1 MREQTMIELQV
12 GLGDRSYPIFIDSG
26 CLARVGEYLSAKG
39 VAKRYGVIADD
50 CVAELY
56 GRQILT
62 SLAQSGLPCEII
74 TFPHGEANK
83 TLYTVGNLASQLA
96 QAGFDRKDGLIALGG
111 GVTGDITGFLASSY
125 MRGIPFVQ
133 IPTTLLAQVDSSVG
147 GKTGVDIPEGK
158 NLVGAF
164 YQPKAV
170 FIDMSVLATLPPTE
184 FLGGMAEVIKYGII
198 RDVGFFSF
206 LEENR
211 TSIMALE
218 PVLLAEMIRNCCR
231 IKADVVANDER
242 EGDLRRILNFG
253 HTIGHAVEAASS
265 FSIIHGFAV
274 AIGMVAAAKIA
285 VRKGLLATKDFHR
298 IVGLISGYGL
308 PVSIPGDLD
317 RWAIKAYLKT
327 DKKVLAGRVFYILPA
342 GIGNTRITDDISAEE
357 LDSVLSEEK
366 S

>member
-1 MREQTMIELQV
+1 
-12 GLGDRSYPIFIDSG
+12 
-26 CLARVGEYLSAKG
+26 
-39 VAKRYGVIADD
+39 
-50 CVAELY
+50 
-56 GRQILT
+56 
-62 SLAQSGLPCEII
+62 
-74 TFPHGEANK
+74 
-83 TLYTVGNLASQLA
+83 
-96 QAGFDRKDGLIALGG
+96 
-111 GVTGDITGFLASSY
+111 
-125 MRGIPFVQ
+125 
-133 IPTTLLAQVDSSVG
+133 VDSSVG

-170 FIDMSVLATLPPTE
+170 FIDMSVLVTLPPKE

-198 RDVGFFSF
+198 RDAGFFSF

-211 TSIMALE
+211 TSIVALE
-218 PVLLAEMIRNCCR
+218 PTLLAEMIGNCCK

-274 AIGMVAAAKIA
+274 AIGMVAAAKLA
-285 VRKGLLATKDFHR
+285 VMKGLLAVEDFQK

-317 RWAIKAYLKT
+317 RLAIKAYLKT
-327 DKKVLAGRVFYILPA
+327 DKKVLGGRVFYILPA

-357 LDSVLSEEK
+357 LEGVLSEEK
-366 S
+366 P